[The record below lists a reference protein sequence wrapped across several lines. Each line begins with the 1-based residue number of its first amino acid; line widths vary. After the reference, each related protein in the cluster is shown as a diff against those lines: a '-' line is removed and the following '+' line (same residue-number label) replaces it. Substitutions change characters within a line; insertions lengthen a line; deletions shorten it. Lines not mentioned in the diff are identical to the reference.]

1 MTEDLAGL
9 ARERIEAS
17 IELQRKLLDEDA
29 RAQIARVAR
38 LMSDAIGAGGK
49 VIFFGNG
56 GSAADAQH
64 WAAELVGRYLLE
76 RRALPAVA
84 LTVDGSILTC
94 VGNDYG
100 FDDVFKRQVEA
111 LCRREDVAFGI
122 STSGS
127 SRNVVAGLEA
137 ARDIGASTVGL
148 TGAGGGAVAGVCD
161 ECIRFPS
168 DETPRIQEGHALI
181 GHVLCEIVEREL
193 AAS

>member
-64 WAAELVGRYLLE
+64 WAAELVGRYVLE

>member
-64 WAAELVGRYLLE
+64 WAAELVGRYVLE

-137 ARDIGASTVGL
+137 ARGIGAATVGL

-168 DETPRIQEGHALI
+168 DDTPRIQEGHALI